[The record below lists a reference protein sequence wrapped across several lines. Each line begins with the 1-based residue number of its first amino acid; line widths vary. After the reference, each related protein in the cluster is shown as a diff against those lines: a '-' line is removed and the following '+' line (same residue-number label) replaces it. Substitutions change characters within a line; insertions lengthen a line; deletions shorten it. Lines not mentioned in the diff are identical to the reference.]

1 MISTINNMLPANW
14 HFARAIGL
22 ILALFFGV
30 QAIVYQEVFAALIS
44 AFFLIQVVT
53 NTGCFGSQGCAVE
66 HPHAGTHA
74 ETVEFT
80 EIETK
85 KEE

>member
-1 MISTINNMLPANW
+1 MISTINSKLPANW
-14 HFARAIGL
+14 HFTRVIGL
-22 ILALFFGV
+22 LLALIFGV
-30 QAIVYQEVFAALIS
+30 QAMIYQEVFAALIS

-66 HPHAGTHA
+66 YPKGDAHT
-74 ETVEFT
+74 ETVECT

-85 KEE
+85 KEQ